1 MCPTP
6 TDKNKE
12 GMSNIQDNLEWC
24 LISGASA
31 PDPIS
36 SVAARLVSTVQTGD
50 FETILKAPF
59 AQVLL
64 TPSPPTTSTPAKF
77 NFSASLRAQ
86 IDKTLP
92 LRPTGYSEILEL
104 LLVGIAALNAFL
116 QSNVTGPPLPFRAE
130 ALLLPTLALRE
141 QTREIT
147 DALIRELAVEGEAV
161 YHLIPDVLL
170 FVLARGVLRHP
181 VLEGLESARWW
192 RLRVNFLHQ
201 KLLEEAEVKTQVLYD
216 DIYRDL
222 DYLADKIRAGE
233 IAGGDNWMKARFLI
247 EKAQV
252 DLYFGSE
259 KAAREGLEKAA
270 GFTGLQYALTGLLGK
285 RTKFQERDI
294 SQLVVLAKSIQDYTK
309 GAAEGERGGNGAE
322 AVTVEA
328 VKPVTL
334 ELNDDTLLESI
345 AFKKPDR
352 ISQTTTIVGDLV
364 NLPDVLKQLDPGEQP
379 PLHPLDATILLLL
392 TETIKNNNPASGITR
407 EQMSPYAERV
417 LKHSTNWQVYTMG
430 LLVRCRLEAYKS
442 RTTERSLLQL
452 QAVVD
457 QVIAETSVPT
467 ETGSTPTTFLPLPRC
482 KEESAPVRE
491 RLEYLYQLPVQS
503 RWELEAELAHRW
515 VSMGGIKT
523 ALEIYQ
529 RLQMWAEVALC
540 WAAIEKQDKARKV
553 IRNQLLQPVP
563 VPDSWISEH
572 SGDEYNPTQEEE
584 AARKPIEPPPTNAP
598 RLWSILGDIDN
609 DPAWY
614 EMSWE
619 VSRHRYSRAKRSLGK
634 YWYGRR
640 EFLKSAEALAVSL
653 NIHQLNKESWFF
665 LGCCRL
671 ELEDWEGGVDAFRRV
686 TILDDEDAEAWS
698 NLASCLLRRGAR
710 VPPSSGRRG
719 NLLIDDT
726 EGDLSNEE
734 REELIDTTR
743 NRQEALKALK
753 KASSLKY
760 DNWRIW
766 ENAMIVAA
774 SIPSYPDVIL
784 AMSRVIEIR
793 GPTAGESCVDVEII
807 SHLIQHVLTSATHA
821 ELTKCRPSLAKTTV
835 DFMEKQ
841 VIPLITKDARL
852 WRLAARLALARER
865 PKEALECYEKAF
877 RCISRRWEVGEVVW
891 GDMVEATIEMVDS
904 YRSLGEVEREGLV
917 GDGEEKVM
925 VARDWKFKARSVLR
939 KTMGWGRKDGK
950 EGEEG
955 WENLEEAMEGL
966 KR

>member
-1 MCPTP
+1 
-6 TDKNKE
+6 
-12 GMSNIQDNLEWC
+12 MSSIQGLEWC
-24 LISGASA
+24 LISGASV
-31 PDPIS
+31 PDPT

-64 TPSPPTTSTPAKF
+64 TPSPSSTATPAKF

-86 IDKTLP
+86 IDRTLP
-92 LRPTGYSEILEL
+92 LHTTGYNKKLEL
-104 LLVGIAALNAFL
+104 LLVGIAAVNAFL

-130 ALLLPTLALRE
+130 TLLLPTPVLLE
-141 QTREIT
+141 QKREIT

-170 FVLARGVLRHP
+170 FALARGVLRHP

-192 RLRVNFLHQ
+192 RLRVDFLHQ
-201 KLLEEAEVKTQVLYD
+201 RLLEEAEVKTQVLYD
-216 DIYRDL
+216 NVYRDL
-222 DYLADKIRAGE
+222 DYLAGKIWAPG
-233 IAGGDNWMKARFLI
+233 GGDNQVKARFLI
-247 EKAQV
+247 EKARM
-252 DLYFGSE
+252 DIYFGLE
-259 KAAREGLEKAA
+259 KVAREGLEKAA
-270 GFTGLQYALTGLLGK
+270 GVTGLQYALTGFLGK

-309 GAAEGERGGNGAE
+309 GVGEGERVKNGTE
-322 AVTVEA
+322 AFMAEA

-345 AFKKPDR
+345 AFN
-352 ISQTTTIVGDLV
+352 TAMVGDAD
-364 NLPDVLKQLDPGEQP
+364 NLPDVLKRLDPGEQP
-379 PLHPLDATILLLL
+379 PLHPLDAIILLLL

-417 LKHSTNWQVYTMG
+417 LKHPTNWQIYTTG

-457 QVIAETSVPT
+457 QVIAETTVPT
-467 ETGSTPTTFLPLPRC
+467 ETSSKPTTFLPLPRC
-482 KEESAPVRE
+482 EEESAPVTE
-491 RLEYLYQLPVQS
+491 RLEYLYQLPVPA
-503 RWELEAELAHRW
+503 RWELEAELANRW

-553 IRNQLLQPVP
+553 IRNQLFQPVP
-563 VPDSWISEH
+563 VPDSWPEH
-572 SGDEYNPTQEEE
+572 SGDDEYNPTQEEE
-584 AARKPIEPPPTNAP
+584 AARKPIEPPPINAP
-598 RLWSILGDIDN
+598 RLWSILGDLDN
-609 DPAWY
+609 DPACY

-634 YWYGRR
+634 YWYNRR
-640 EFLKSAEALAVSL
+640 EFLKSAEAFAESL
-653 NIHQLNKESWFF
+653 NIHRLNKESWFF

-671 ELEDWEGGVDAFRRV
+671 ELEDWEGCVDAFRRV
-686 TILDDEDAEAWS
+686 TVLDNEDAEAWS
-698 NLASCLLRRGAR
+698 NLASCLLRRKAR
-710 VPPSSGRRG
+710 VSPSNRRKE
-719 NLLIDDT
+719 NVLIDD
-726 EGDLSNEE
+726 
-734 REELIDTTR
+734 REEDLNSEEQEEHIDATG

-766 ENAMIVAA
+766 ENTMVVAA

-793 GPTAGESCVDVEII
+793 GPKVGESCVDVEIV
-807 SHLIQHVLTSATHA
+807 SRLIQHVLTTAIP
-821 ELTKCRPSLAKTTV
+821 EDLTNCRPTLVKATV
-835 DFMEKQ
+835 DLMEKH
-841 VIPLITKDARL
+841 VIPLITKDSRL
-852 WRLAARLALARER
+852 WRLAARLALARKR
-865 PKEALECYEKAF
+865 PKEALECHEKAF
-877 RCISRRWEVGEVVW
+877 RCKCRQWEVGEVVW
-891 GDMVEATIEMVDS
+891 SDVVEATIDMVDA
-904 YRSLGEVEREGLV
+904 YRSLGEVEVEKEGLV
-917 GDGEEKVM
+917 NDGGEKVM
-925 VARDWKFKARSVLR
+925 VAKDWRFKARSVLR

-950 EGEEG
+950 EEEEEEG
-955 WENLEEAMEGL
+955 WKKLEEAVEGL
-966 KR
+966 KI